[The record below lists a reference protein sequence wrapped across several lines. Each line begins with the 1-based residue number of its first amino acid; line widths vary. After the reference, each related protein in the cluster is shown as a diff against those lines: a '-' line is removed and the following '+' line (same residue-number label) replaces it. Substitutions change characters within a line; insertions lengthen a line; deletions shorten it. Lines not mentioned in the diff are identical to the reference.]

1 MYFAKQYLSVP
12 WSLFR
17 KRSNFLVLTNTRLS
31 RSEVINLQF
40 SKFQFDSAK
49 KSTLRVENWKEPP
62 LLQAREKSSKSQVC
76 KKRKTDYKLAP
87 CPDLPEFIASKPR
100 KWALCRFGC
109 RSHGIANQMCWSP
122 KISWEY
128 QKRGLE
134 AKTRSVGMCLWGRRS
149 EIVDE
154 SVFAN
159 VKDRQYGAEFA
170 CNPN

>member
-1 MYFAKQYLSVP
+1 MHFAKQYLSVP

-100 KWALCRFGC
+100 KWARPSFSAGKHQQDWRQGQCHRPRPREEG
-109 RSHGIANQMCWSP
+109 HSP
-122 KISWEY
+122 PSDRHESSKVIPIPENEDDLRISG
-128 QKRGLE
+128 RG
-134 AKTRSVGMCLWGRRS
+134 AKGQSESGR
-149 EIVDE
+149 
-154 SVFAN
+154 
-159 VKDRQYGAEFA
+159 G
-170 CNPN
+170 